1 MKIYNQNG
9 DTNTQPQ
16 PVKQRYNSSFPVLSW
31 FEGLIIGSILAPI
44 SLIMGVTVMG
54 TLVLIAFGKVDYWGT
69 TGKVL
74 VGIGVPL
81 IIILCIISK
90 PLGNLIFTIWSFLL
104 FLVVVG
110 LPMVAILYMC
120 FKPAFEYLGF

>member
-1 MKIYNQNG
+1 MKLYNPKG
-9 DTNTQPQ
+9 TSSSQPQ
-16 PVKQRYNSSFPVLSW
+16 QVKQRNNSTYPTFNWL
-31 FEGLIIGSILAPI
+31 EGFIIGSILAPI
-44 SLIMGVTVMG
+44 SLLLGVVTMG
-54 TLVLIAFGKVDYWGT
+54 TLVLVAFGKVDYWGT

-104 FLVVVG
+104 CCVFVFIPLLG
-110 LPMVAILYMC
+110 IMYIC
-120 FKPAFEYLGF
+120 FKPVFEYLF